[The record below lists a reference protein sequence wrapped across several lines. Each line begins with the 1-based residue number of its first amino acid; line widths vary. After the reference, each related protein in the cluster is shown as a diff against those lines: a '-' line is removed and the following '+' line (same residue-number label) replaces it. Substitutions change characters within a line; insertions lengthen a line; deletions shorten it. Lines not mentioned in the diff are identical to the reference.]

1 VLDYKRA
8 MGPLEREISDYLDEK
23 ARNLPMMLDVIVHG
37 EDHPLEPKTAIRS
50 LFELIEAQRNALVR
64 LGREI
69 DQINATLDRS
79 S

>member
-1 VLDYKRA
+1 
-8 MGPLEREISDYLDEK
+8 MGPLEQEISDYLDEK

-37 EDHPLEPKTAIRS
+37 KDHPLEPETAIRS

-64 LGREI
+64 LAREI
-69 DQINATLDRS
+69 DEVNATLDRS